1 MATVRYL
8 VSDVARSMAF
18 YRELLEFEDGFDM
31 LPAFAMV
38 RRGDL
43 VPVAGRPVVVRRARR
58 CPTAGRRSPA
68 AGTGSSIEVEDLDAI
83 VERLR
88 EAGATFRNDIVKG
101 PGGRQILVDDPDGNP
116 IELFEART

>member
-8 VSDVARSMAF
+8 VSDVARSMSF
-18 YRELLEFEDGFDM
+18 YRELLEFEAGFDM

-43 VPVAGRPVVVRRARR
+43 SLWLAGPSSSAARAM
-58 CPTAGRRSPA
+58 PDGRAPEPGGWNRFV
-68 AGTGSSIEVEDLDAI
+68 IEVEDLDPI

-116 IELFEART
+116 IELFEARA